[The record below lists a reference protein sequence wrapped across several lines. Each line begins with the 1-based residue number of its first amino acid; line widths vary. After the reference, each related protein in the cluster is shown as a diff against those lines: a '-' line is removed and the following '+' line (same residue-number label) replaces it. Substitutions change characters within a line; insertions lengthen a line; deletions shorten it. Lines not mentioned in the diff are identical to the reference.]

1 MNATV
6 RRGAVVVLV
15 LSAACGD
22 SVPTSP
28 TGTSPSPSGAPLPGL
43 TPLPSVTPPTSF
55 PPLTGPSRTFIF
67 ERADSRVAEYTEK
80 SRFVLYENGAFA
92 LQLGGQ
98 YRGSFTTQE
107 NGLLY
112 FKFESNLGSWAATGK
127 LEGDSLEVRYN
138 TMMQM
143 DDFEDAFYARMP

>member
-6 RRGAVVVLV
+6 RRGAVVVLLV
-15 LSAACGD
+15 LSTACGD

-28 TGTSPSPSGAPLPGL
+28 TGTSPSPSGA
-43 TPLPSVTPPTSF
+43 PLPSVTPPTSF

-67 ERADSRVAEYTEK
+67 ERANYRVAEYTEK
-80 SRFVLYENGAFA
+80 SRFVLYDNGAFA
-92 LQLGGQ
+92 LQLGTQ
-98 YRGSFTTQE
+98 LRGSFTTQE

-112 FKFESNLGSWAATGK
+112 FNFESNLGSWAATGK
-127 LEGDSLEVRYN
+127 LEGDSLEVKYN
-138 TMMQM
+138 TMMQL